1 MCQLAADR
9 ETVMVI
15 PELVGI
21 TLRLVLGPSMT
32 QIGVNEPLK
41 VTVQDTLHV
50 SHFVVCSQVFDHLVG
65 LEDIAPHL
73 TTPGSLTFFAPDL
86 IEVSLTLQSGTLG
99 ETRLEHC
106 HGPRLVLELRPLI
119 LALHDDPRGKV
130 GDPHSTV
137 GGVDMLT
144 AGTLGTV
151 GVDP

>member
-1 MCQLAADR
+1 
-9 ETVMVI
+9 MVI

-21 TLRLVLGPSMT
+21 TLRLVLSPPIT
-32 QIGVNEPLK
+32 QIGLDEPLK
-41 VTVQDTLHV
+41 VTVQNTLHI

-65 LEDIAPHL
+65 LEYIAPHL
-73 TTPGSLTFFAPDL
+73 TTPGCLTLFAPNL

-99 ETRLEHC
+99 ETRLEHR
-106 HGPRLVLELRPLI
+106 HGPRLVLELRSLV

-130 GDPHSTV
+130 GDPYSTV

-144 AGTLGTV
+144 AGTLRSV